1 MNIAKC
7 CKKRQIDSLKDRQ
20 IATRIARESNVY
32 INERAGNIDISEYRK
47 SRAEFCQC
55 AAGSEV
61 LSYKGITLYLRAC
74 IGHNHSAIL

>member
-1 MNIAKC
+1 MNITEC
-7 CKKRQIDSLKDRQ
+7 CKKEQIDSLIDRQ
-20 IATRIARESNVY
+20 IASRIARESNVY

-55 AAGSEV
+55 AVVSEV
-61 LSYKGITLYLRAC
+61 LSYNIITLHLRAC